1 MSDKTNCPNCGA
13 PVDRSRAKCPYC
25 ETPYAKLEPE
35 GVTTKF
41 DYKVMDAQS
50 LYEKMKSYIDLPVFT
65 PNEIRKA
72 FGLPEV

>member
-25 ETPYAKLEPE
+25 ETPYTKPKPE
-35 GVTTKF
+35 GVTIKYE
-41 DYKVMDAQS
+41 YKVMDAQS
-50 LYEKMKSYIDLPVFT
+50 LLEKARSYIDLPGLT

-72 FGLPEV
+72 VGLPEV